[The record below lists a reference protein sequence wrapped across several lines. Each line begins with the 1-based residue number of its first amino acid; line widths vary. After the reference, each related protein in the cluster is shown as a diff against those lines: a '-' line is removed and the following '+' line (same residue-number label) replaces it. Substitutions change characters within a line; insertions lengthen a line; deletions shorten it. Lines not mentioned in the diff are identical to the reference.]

1 MKSNVLK
8 RTAVAASL
16 AVAAAIAAPAQ
27 AAFIVNENTVEGN
40 WFSDPSNISID
51 FDYIPTPTLGGT
63 TGVLF
68 VVLYT
73 FDGAGNPLWLSTSF
87 PVTEGQ
93 FSFQNQDLF
102 RFTGGTWN
110 ARAANTPVQPRFGQI
125 SITFNDC
132 AEATVSVTPATG
144 SNLNALNNLRVIKS
158 ETGIAGFRSQGCV
171 YTQPFTACPAGTT
184 AVPNQARTCLLTG
197 TQTQPVRLTNAATY
211 LLQGKVQIGGAL
223 TTNAQTGLGVVNN
236 PTTITIEP
244 GTLIRGATG
253 GLDYLQINPG
263 SRIFAEGTPDAPIIF
278 TGPTE
283 DSGSWGGVVLA
294 GLAQNN
300 AAAVVGGPAAFEADP
315 TTLWGGNNDGDSSG
329 VLRFVQIRNAGRVI
343 SGNVELNSLTMGSVG
358 SGTVIEYVQ
367 THNGLDDCFEFFG
380 GTVNA
385 KYLVCSRGNDDGL
398 DFDVGG
404 YRGRIQYALVTAG
417 GNADTSDGSC
427 VESDNNAQSLNAL
440 PRANPTVS
448 NMSCVGRAA
457 PNWRR
462 QLRIRRGSAGQYWNS
477 VLANQP
483 NGECLTVFDTATF
496 DQINNGA
503 LQIRGTSL
511 LGCATNF
518 GAADAGLTTQVQNWF
533 NTAGWNNSTGT
544 LAGNLNGIFPVVGG
558 GLDGSA
564 AALPAND
571 PFFDKVG
578 FRGAFGAPPARDW
591 TIGWTFPGSIG
602 NSN

>member
-1 MKSNVLK
+1 MKLNAFK
-8 RTAVAASL
+8 RTAAAASIAL
-16 AVAAAIAAPAQ
+16 AAAFAAPAQ

-40 WFSDPSNISID
+40 WFSDPSNISIEFD
-51 FDYIPTPTLGGT
+51 FIPTPTLGGT
-63 TGVLF
+63 SGVLF

-73 FDGAGNPLWLSTSF
+73 FDGAGNPLWLSTNI

-110 ARAANTPVQPRFGQI
+110 ARTANTTVTPRFGQI
-125 SITFNDC
+125 SISFDTC
-132 AEATVSVTPATG
+132 SEATVTVTPAAG

-158 ETGIAGFRSQGCV
+158 ETGIANFRSQGCV

-184 AVPNQARTCLLTG
+184 PFQGQPRTCLLTG
-197 TQTQPVRLTNAATY
+197 TQTQPIRLTNSATY
-211 LLQGKVQIGGAL
+211 LLQGKVQIGGPLAR
-223 TTNAQTGLGVVNN
+223 NADTGASVVSN

-253 GLDYLQINPG
+253 GLDYLQINAG

-283 DSGSWGGVVLA
+283 DSGTWGGLVIA

-300 AAAVVGGPAAFEADP
+300 AANPAGGPAAFEADP
-315 TTLWGGNNDGDSSG
+315 TTLWGGNNDADSSG
-329 VLRFVQIRNAGRVI
+329 VLRYIQIRNAGRVI
-343 SGNVELNSLTMGSVG
+343 SGNVELNSLTLGSVG
-358 SGTVIEYVQ
+358 SGTVLEYVQ
-367 THNGLDDCFEFFG
+367 AHNGLDDCFEFFG

-398 DFDVGG
+398 DVDVGG

-417 GNADTSDGSC
+417 GNADTGDGSC
-427 VESDNNAQSLNAL
+427 VESDNNASSLNAL
-440 PRANPTVS
+440 PRANPIVS
-448 NMSCVGRAA
+448 NMTCVGRAA

-462 QLRIRRGSAGQYWNS
+462 QIRIRRGSAGQYWNS
-477 VLANQP
+477 VVANQP

-496 DQINNGA
+496 DQITAGA

-518 GAADAGLTTQVQNWF
+518 GAADAALTTTVQNWF

-544 LAGNLNGIFPVVGG
+544 LAGNLSGIFPVVGG
-558 GLDGSA
+558 GLDGTA

-571 PFFDKVG
+571 PFFDKVN
-578 FRGAFGAPPARDW
+578 FRGAFGPAPARDW

-602 NSN
+602 NFN